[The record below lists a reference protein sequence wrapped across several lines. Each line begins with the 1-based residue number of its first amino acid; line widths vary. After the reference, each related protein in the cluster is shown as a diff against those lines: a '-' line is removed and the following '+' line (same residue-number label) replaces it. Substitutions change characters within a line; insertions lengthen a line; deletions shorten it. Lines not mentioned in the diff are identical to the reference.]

1 LCCVASAGASL
12 LAIVASSIVVSLP
25 WELGAITA
33 LAVDTC
39 RGAPL

>member
-1 LCCVASAGASL
+1 
-12 LAIVASSIVVSLP
+12 VSLP

-39 RGAPL
+39 RGAPLWGSAHLPLAAP